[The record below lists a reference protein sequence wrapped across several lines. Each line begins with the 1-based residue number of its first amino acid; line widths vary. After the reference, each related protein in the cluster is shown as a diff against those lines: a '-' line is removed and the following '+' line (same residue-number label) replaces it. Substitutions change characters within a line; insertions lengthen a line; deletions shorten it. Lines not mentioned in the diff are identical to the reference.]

1 MRTYLL
7 LIFFFILFAH
17 AAAAQTYSFPSDTT
31 AGVVFKEVEQ
41 MPEFPGGLKG
51 LQKYLHANLKYPRA
65 ARRAKVTGT
74 VFVGFIVDRNG
85 QITDARVLKGIG
97 YGCDEEVQR
106 VVMAMPAWKPGVQDG
121 QTVAV
126 RYALPVQFAN
136 RR

>member
-7 LIFFFILFAH
+7 PIVLFILLAH
-17 AAAAQTYSFPSDTT
+17 AAAAQTHSFPSDTT
-31 AGVVFKEVEQ
+31 AGVVYKEVEQ

-51 LQKYLHANLKYPRA
+51 LQQYLSSNLKYPRA
-65 ARRAKVTGT
+65 AKRAKVTGT
-74 VFVGFIVDRNG
+74 VFVGFVVDRNG
-85 QITDARVLKGIG
+85 LIKDAQVLKGIG

-126 RYALPVQFAN
+126 RYALPVQFAT